1 MSELSKYKE
10 IIDGIYT
17 VAQKNTFVNAIQHA
31 IDASFDQNK
40 EVQFV
45 LDSYIPY
52 FQSDQIL
59 SLAQSFRVDLRDQQ
73 AATAFYKELLGV
85 LSQLKIVDLT
95 LAYTPNYDQISKII
109 AWWRTEVD
117 PYIILN
123 LKFDRDLIAG
133 AIVGFDGQSKNV
145 SLREHMKS
153 V

>member
-109 AWWRTEVD
+109 AWWQTEVD